1 MSIKIVIAKWSP
13 LAVVIIGFGGLL
25 YTGTHQV
32 YRQDL
37 NDPQIQ
43 IARDVAN
50 ALRDGAEP
58 ASVVP
63 RYVFNAD
70 ESLSPFVAIFDEN
83 GTPLE
88 SSAAIAG
95 APPAPPQGIFDSART
110 SGENRVTW
118 QPSGSTRIALVV
130 RYVPEKKF
138 YVVSGRNMSEVEMRI
153 RDFTMKLTI
162 GLLLMLAATFGLEL
176 FGAYRHSMAVAMGP
190 NPR

>member
-1 MSIKIVIAKWSP
+1 MSIKIVIAKWLP
-13 LAVVIIGFGGLL
+13 IAVVTVGFGGLI
-25 YTGTHQV
+25 YVGTQQA
-32 YRQDL
+32 YRQNL

-43 IARDVAN
+43 IVRDVAN

-58 ASVVP
+58 VAVVP

-83 GTPLE
+83 GTTLE

-95 APPAPPQGIFDSART
+95 APPKPPQGVFDSART

-130 RYVPEKKF
+130 RYVPEKKL
-138 YVVSGRNMSEVEMRI
+138 YVVAGRNMSEVEMRV

-162 GLLLMLAATFGLEL
+162 GLLLMLATTFGLEL
-176 FGAYRHSMAVAMGP
+176 FGAYRHSMAVAKP
-190 NPR
+190 SVS